1 MGTFTTRKFING
13 DPSLIPGIASRIES
27 AFTVEGFTVL
37 NQSLLSGSAEVSITK
52 GGLFRA
58 VLGMKTALKIS
69 LRQYGEGIA
78 FEAGIGIFGQ
88 HVVPMAVAMLF
99 FWPLVLAQ
107 LWALV
112 QQSRLDDKAL
122 SIAEEYVKE
131 MGAPTQAGAGTKRF
145 CTSCGREMPA
155 DATFCPSCGAK
166 Q

>member
-1 MGTFTTRKFING
+1 
-13 DPSLIPGIASRIES
+13 
-27 AFTVEGFTVL
+27 
-37 NQSLLSGSAEVSITK
+37 
-52 GGLFRA
+52 
-58 VLGMKTALKIS
+58 
-69 LRQYGEGIA
+69 
-78 FEAGIGIFGQ
+78 
-88 HVVPMAVAMLF
+88 MAVAMLF

-131 MGAPTQAGAGTKRF
+131 MGAPSQAGAGAKRF
-145 CTSCGREMPA
+145 CTSCGREMPS

>member
-69 LRQYGEGIA
+69 LRQLEIPDLAVIFQLQGEPV
-78 FEAGIGIFGQ
+78 Q
-88 HVVPMAVAMLF
+88 NDPDLF
-99 FWPLVLAQ
+99 NGH
-107 LWALV
+107 ALIIK
-112 QQSRLDDKAL
+112 D
-122 SIAEEYVKE
+122 IH
-131 MGAPTQAGAGTKRF
+131 
-145 CTSCGREMPA
+145 
-155 DATFCPSCGAK
+155 AK
-166 Q
+166 L